1 VIGRRI
7 SGSCTPA
14 SAARTASSVGAN
26 VVAVTGTFLAAG
38 LSNTSHATSQ
48 LRSITSVPDPA
59 LPTALESRRRPAK
72 DELSAWR
79 NFLRAHAH
87 VTRAL
92 ERELLAEQ
100 QLSLAAYDVLVQ
112 LAEAPGRQLRMTDLA
127 EAVLLSRS
135 GVTRLVDRLE
145 QAGLVARERTSDD
158 GRGVVAVLTED
169 GLQRLRI
176 AARTHLDGVV
186 RHFVARLQPDELAE
200 FGRISARLFG

>member
-1 VIGRRI
+1 
-7 SGSCTPA
+7 
-14 SAARTASSVGAN
+14 
-26 VVAVTGTFLAAG
+26 
-38 LSNTSHATSQ
+38 
-48 LRSITSVPDPA
+48 VPDAAP
-59 LPTALESRRRPAK
+59 PTAVRSRRRPAK
-72 DELSAWR
+72 DELNAWR

-92 ERELLAEQ
+92 ERELLVEQ

-200 FGRISARLFG
+200 FGRISARLFA